1 MKKLDLHLFMSFIK
15 HFLMAQMVF
24 LLLFIAISV
33 FDELSFFIRFDATF
47 RDAALLILARSPLLI
62 ILSMPLAALL
72 GVTAS
77 VTILSR
83 NGEVT
88 ALRASGIS
96 LLRIAKP
103 FVLGAFA
110 VAAVHFAM
118 QETFLPAA
126 QAKAQEVEMV
136 RIRKKPPTSLI
147 RDDNVWFRYRTNMIH
162 ADRVKPDDKT
172 MTGVTVY
179 EWDGTT
185 VKSATSARTARW
197 SGREWVLEDA
207 RTWTFAPGRAAS
219 ETRSERLPYPVAI
232 PPDELS
238 VIKLEPQF
246 ASMADLGRRME
257 TLRIQ
262 GAETAY
268 LEVEFW
274 KKTSIPFASILM
286 PLLAIPFAV
295 RATPRSGLW
304 SGVAAGIVT
313 GFLFIAA
320 SMALSSLGKMGNLP
334 PWLAAW
340 MGNMLFFPV
349 SLKLMARAE
358 KSF

>member
-1 MKKLDLHLFMSFIK
+1 MKRLDLHLFMGFIK
-15 HFLMAQMVF
+15 HFFMAEMVF
-24 LLLFIAISV
+24 LILFVAISV
-33 FDELSFFIRFDATF
+33 MDELSFFIRFNASF
-47 RDAALLILARSPLLI
+47 KDAAMLITARSPLLM

-83 NGEVT
+83 NGEIT

-96 LLRIAKP
+96 LLRIARP
-103 FVLGAFA
+103 YLLGAAA
-110 VAAVHFAM
+110 VAALHFAM
-118 QETFLPAA
+118 QETVLPGA
-126 QAKAQEVEMV
+126 QALAQEVEMV

-147 RDDNVWFRYRTNMIH
+147 RDDNVWFRYGSNMIH
-162 ADRVKPDDKT
+162 ADRIKPDDKT

-179 EWDGTT
+179 EWDGST
-185 VKSATSARTARW
+185 VKSATRADSARW

-207 RTWTFAPGRAAS
+207 RTWTFVPGRTAT
-219 ETRSERLPYPVAI
+219 ETRSEKLPYPVAI

-238 VIKLEPQF
+238 VIRLEPQF
-246 ASMADLGRRME
+246 ASMAALGRRME
-257 TLRIQ
+257 TLKLQ
-262 GAETAY
+262 GAVTTS

-274 KKTSIPFASILM
+274 KKTALPFASILM
-286 PLLAIPFAV
+286 PFLAIPFAV

-313 GFLFIAA
+313 GFIFIAA
-320 SMALSSLGKMGNLP
+320 TMALSSLGKMGLLP
-334 PWLAAW
+334 PWPAAW
-340 MGNMLFFPV
+340 MGNLLFIPL
-349 SLKLMARAE
+349 SLKLMNRAE